1 MPRILILH
9 AEVGTGHTTAANALA
24 DAFRRNQQNEV
35 RVEDA
40 LNYGSRLFRES
51 LTQSYLRVSSRAP
64 LLWKML
70 YQTSDHG
77 DPDTA
82 AAMNTLRSRIER
94 LPVRRLERFVT
105 DYAPDAIVCT
115 HMLPIAVLQR
125 LKRTGTLRPPVY
137 CVITDFMVHSMW
149 INEVVDGYF
158 LASDLTRQAMIAR
171 GVPASALHVTGIPVR
186 LEIAEP
192 KARDDARARH
202 DLPTDRPIIT
212 LFGGGIEVQ
221 RVRLVVSRLLES
233 MTPGLLVV
241 VAGRSKSLVRNLAD
255 LPAGPAMQLRSLGRI
270 DYVDDLIAASDL
282 VITKSG
288 GLIVS
293 EVLARGA
300 PMLVIDP
307 IPGQEEWNA
316 DFVAGTG
323 AGIQLRQPE
332 SVPPAALALLAQ
344 PERLAMLRQQAVR
357 VGRPRAAFDIAECV
371 LAELRSGAYA

>member
-35 RVEDA
+35 RVEDT

-70 YQTSDHG
+70 YRSSDYS
-77 DPDTA
+77 DPDTLTA
-82 AAMNTLRSRIER
+82 LKSLQSRIER

-125 LKRTGTLRPPVY
+125 LKRGAALRPPVY
-137 CVITDFMVHSMW
+137 CVITDYMVHSMW

-158 LASDLTRQAMIAR
+158 LASDLTRDAMIAR

-186 LEIAEP
+186 LDIAEP

-202 DLPTDRPIIT
+202 DLPTDRPIIA
-212 LFGGGIEVQ
+212 LFGGGVEVQ

-233 MTPGLLVV
+233 TMPGLLVV
-241 VAGRSKSLVRNLAD
+241 VAGRSESLVRALGD
-255 LPAGPAMQLRSLGRI
+255 LHNGPSMHLRVLGRI
-270 DYVDDLIAASDL
+270 DYVDDLVAASDL

-316 DFVAGTG
+316 DYVAGTG

-332 SVPPAALALLAQ
+332 SVPPAALALLSQ
-344 PERLAMLRQQAVR
+344 PERLAMMREQAVR
-357 VGRPRAAFDIAECV
+357 VGRPRAAFDIAQRV
-371 LAELRSGAYA
+371 LAELRSGVYR